1 MISPS
6 PSQPTQLPTA
16 DAAAVL
22 DRDAQVIAGVEK
34 LRFFPLAVAGGEG
47 SYLIEPGGRRLLDLS
62 ASWTAAGLGY
72 GNPEIAHAIADAAS
86 SPAGMSGLSAIST
99 DAVALAERLLDLT
112 RMPGESRVYLGNA
125 GTDANEAALQ
135 ACRRATGRRR
145 VIAFIGGYHG
155 GMGLA
160 RNVSQ
165 VLNATAPADPHVT
178 YLPYPDPV
186 RPRTGD
192 AADTL
197 ARDLSALER
206 NLATGDVA
214 CIIMEPIQSDGGL
227 IIPVNGFL
235 RGVRD
240 AATRHAVPLIV
251 DEVKVGLGRTGAMQA
266 YAHEG
271 ITPDI
276 VTYGKSLG
284 AGLPLSAAVGP
295 ASILDCGTASTLL
308 TSAANPICARAGL
321 AMLNI
326 LEREDLPSRAADVGA
341 QLTRELAQGVA
352 ALGLDA
358 VVGDVRGRGLTIG
371 IDLVEGGDLARR
383 APDRA
388 RKAVYRAWQLGAV
401 VFYVGGNVLEVT
413 PPLTL
418 SEREAHEGASI
429 LLQAIAEADLISD
442 DEVAAFAG
450 W

>member
-6 PSQPTQLPTA
+6 PSPSTQLPSR

-22 DRDAQVIAGVEK
+22 DRDAQAIAGVEK
-34 LRFFPLAVAGGEG
+34 LRFFPLAVASGDG
-47 SYLIEPGGRRLLDLS
+47 SYLVEPGGRRLLDLS

-86 SPAGMSGLSAIST
+86 SPAGVSGLSAIST

-112 RMPGESRVYLGNA
+112 PLTGASRVYLGNT

-145 VIAFIGGYHG
+145 VISFIGGYHG

-160 RNVSQ
+160 QAVSQ

-178 YLPYPDPV
+178 FLPYPDPV

-192 AADTL
+192 ATETL
-197 ARDLSALER
+197 AQDLSALER
-206 NLATGDVA
+206 NLEMGNVA

-227 IIPVNGFL
+227 IIPVDGFL
-235 RGVRD
+235 RGVRE

-251 DEVKVGLGRTGAMQA
+251 DEVKVGLGRTGALQA
-266 YAHEG
+266 YTHDG
-271 ITPDI
+271 ISPDI

-308 TSAANPICARAGL
+308 TSAANPICSRAGL
-321 AMLNI
+321 TMLNI
-326 LEREDLPSRAADVGA
+326 LEREDLPSRAAEVGA
-341 QLTRELAQGVA
+341 LLTRELAQGVV
-352 ALGLDA
+352 ALGLEA

-371 IDLVEGGDLARR
+371 IDLVDGCDLRRR
-383 APDRA
+383 APQRA
-388 RKAVYRAWQLGAV
+388 RKAAYRAWQLGAI

-442 DEVAAFAG
+442 DEIAPFSG

>member
-1 MISPS
+1 MISRSPLHPS
-6 PSQPTQLPTA
+6 QLPTG

-22 DRDAQVIAGVEK
+22 DRDAQAIAGVEK
-34 LRFFPLAVAGGEG
+34 LRFFPLAVASGDG
-47 SYLIEPGGRRLLDLS
+47 SYLVEPGGRRLLDLS

-86 SPAGMSGLSAIST
+86 SPAGVSGLSAIST

-112 RMPGESRVYLGNA
+112 RLSGESRVYLGNA

-160 RNVSQ
+160 RTVSQ
-165 VLNATAPADPHVT
+165 VLNATVPTDPHVT

-192 AADTL
+192 ATETL
-197 ARDLSALER
+197 AQDLSALER
-206 NLATGDVA
+206 HLGMRDVA

-227 IIPVNGFL
+227 VIPVSGFL

-240 AATRHAVPLIV
+240 AATRYAVPLIL

-266 YAHEG
+266 YTHEG

-321 AMLNI
+321 TMLNI
-326 LEREDLPSRAADVGA
+326 LERENLPSHAADRGA

-352 ALGLDA
+352 ALGLEA

-371 IDLVEGGDLARR
+371 IDLVDGGDLGRR
-383 APDRA
+383 APHRA
-388 RKAVYRAWQLGAV
+388 RKAAYRAWQLGAV

-429 LLQAIAEADLISD
+429 LLQAIAEADLIT
-442 DEVAAFAG
+442 DEEIAPFAG